1 MNNKTLKE
9 GGAMGVERRGQLEE
23 HLKQLTN
30 NSSLYGWFTAK
41 NYKSIKAQFGPS
53 PGMNTML
60 SWDVGGPK
68 A

>member
-9 GGAMGVERRGQLEE
+9 GGAMGVERRGRLEE

-41 NYKSIKAQFGPS
+41 
-53 PGMNTML
+53 
-60 SWDVGGPK
+60 
-68 A
+68 